1 MILKSPWYLIRIG
14 CLVAFMVQTTTLI
27 VNMINPKETL
37 IKTQIMDF
45 DKIDF
50 PLIFKVCITP
60 GFNNTELKA
69 LGYRKSLDYLEGR
82 SRFNK
87 SIIGWAGHTD
97 DDQVA
102 TNVSGIQS

>member
-1 MILKSPWYLIRIG
+1 
-14 CLVAFMVQTTTLI
+14 MVQTTTLI

-60 GFNNTELKA
+60 GFNTTELRT
-69 LGYRKSLDYLEGR
+69 LGYRNSLAYLQGR
-82 SRFNK
+82 SVFNR
-87 SIIGWAGHTD
+87 STIGWAGHTAD
-97 DDQVA
+97 GQVA
-102 TNVSGIQS
+102 SNVSGN